1 MNLLFP
7 VAAQTKFLGKVLE
20 SGREVRG
27 GERIVEM
34 IRGSL
39 REEPLPEFRTSFTVG
54 KGVLDQIFL
63 MILNLRFPKQV
74 DMLATEANTPLL
86 NLKTPE
92 EALSYLEAVIKSG
105 TSEQEK
111 SGTVFVMGNT
121 GVHTSKKQITWRGL
135 SFDAKKQISTTVYQ
149 RFQL

>member
-7 VAAQTKFLGKVLE
+7 VAAQTNFLGKVLE

-27 GERIVEM
+27 GERIVEI

-39 REEPLPEFRTSFTVG
+39 REDPETPEFRTSFTFG

-63 MILNLRFPKQV
+63 MILNLRYPKQV
-74 DMLATEANTPLL
+74 EKLATEANTPLL

-121 GVHTSKKQITWRGL
+121 GVHTSKKQTNWRSL
-135 SFDAKKQISTTVYQ
+135 SFDAKTQISV
-149 RFQL
+149 